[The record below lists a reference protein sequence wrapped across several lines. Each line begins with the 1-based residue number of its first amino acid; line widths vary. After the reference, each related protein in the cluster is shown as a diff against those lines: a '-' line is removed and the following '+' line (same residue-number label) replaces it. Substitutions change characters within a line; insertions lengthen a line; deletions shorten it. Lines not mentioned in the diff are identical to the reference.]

1 MIWTLSNLKTDI
13 LNYLESQKVYGKNIF
28 FDDDGI
34 EFKIVKEI
42 TGEKM
47 AKKQSPNNE
56 IKISQKISETKVEK
70 TQVLQEIETKE
81 QKVTQHIVKI
91 DENSVSKNWRDAG
104 SLEVLYDDIHDCM
117 RCELGATRNKFVF
130 GTGDPNADLLIIGEA
145 PGRDED
151 LQGEPFV
158 GRSGKLLTTILESIH
173 LSRDDVFIANILK
186 CRPPNNRRPSTSEV
200 DTCEVYLHKQI
211 ELINPKYILALG
223 LTAADTLLKEK
234 CVMKDIRGE
243 ILDYRGKK
251 LMITYHPSALLRNP
265 NLKRPVW
272 EDMKK
277 LKSLLAN

>member
-1 MIWTLSNLKTDI
+1 MSNLKTDI
-13 LNYLESQKVYGKNIF
+13 INYLESQKVYGNNIF
-28 FDDDGI
+28 FEGDGI
-34 EFKIVKEI
+34 EFKIDKDLVLKN
-42 TGEKM
+42 M
-47 AKKQSPNNE
+47 AKKQSPNKNIKESSKESTISSKIKHE
-56 IKISQKISETKVEK
+56 IKEENGNSNSFIA
-70 TQVLQEIETKE
+70 
-81 QKVTQHIVKI
+81 
-91 DENSVSKNWRDAG
+91 DENSVNKNWRDAK
-104 SLEVLYDDIHDCM
+104 SLEVLYNDIHNCM

-130 GTGDPNADLLIIGEA
+130 GKGDPNADLLIIGEA

-151 LQGEPFV
+151 QQGEPFV
-158 GRSGKLLTTILESIH
+158 GRSGKLLTSILESIQ

-211 ELINPKYILALG
+211 EILNPKYILALG

-234 CVMKDIRGE
+234 CIMKDIRGE
-243 ILDYRGKK
+243 IMDYRGKK

-277 LKSLLAN
+277 LKGLLTE

>member
-1 MIWTLSNLKTDI
+1 M
-13 LNYLESQKVYGKNIF
+13 NYLESQKVYGKNIF
-28 FDDDGI
+28 FEGDDF
-34 EFKIVKEI
+34 EFKIDKDQIVKR
-42 TGEKM
+42 M
-47 AKKQSPNNE
+47 AKKPSIDIANTE
-56 IKISQKISETKVEK
+56 IKPKPIAELKSNITDSEVVESKVILN
-70 TQVLQEIETKE
+70 V
-81 QKVTQHIVKI
+81 I
-91 DENSVSKNWRDAG
+91 DPNSVKKDWDQSTN
-104 SLEVLYDDIHDCM
+104 LEVLYDSIHNCM

-145 PGRDED
+145 PGKDED

-158 GRSGKLLTTILESIH
+158 GRSGKLLTSILESIQ

-186 CRPPNNRRPSTSEV
+186 CRPPNNRRPSSSEV

-223 LTAADTLLKEK
+223 LTAADTLLKQK
-234 CVMKDIRGE
+234 CIMKDIRGE
-243 ILDYRGKK
+243 VLDYRGKK

-277 LKSLLAN
+277 LKELLSN

>member
-13 LNYLESQKVYGKNIF
+13 LNYLESQKIYGNNIF
-28 FDDDGI
+28 FEDDGI
-34 EFKIVKEI
+34 DFKIDKDIVREN
-42 TGEKM
+42 M
-47 AKKQSPNNE
+47 AKKQSPNTKPKIEKNTLVADTN
-56 IKISQKISETKVEK
+56 IKKTKTNNVEQNA
-70 TQVLQEIETKE
+70 TPQ
-81 QKVTQHIVKI
+81 IVNI
-91 DENSVSKNWRDAG
+91 DENSVEKNWQNSD
-104 SLEVLYDDIHDCM
+104 SLEVLYNNIHDCM
-117 RCELGATRNKFVF
+117 RCELGSTRNKFVF

-158 GRSGKLLTTILESIH
+158 GRSGKLLTTILESIQ

-200 DTCEVYLHKQI
+200 DTCEEYLHKQI

-234 CVMKDIRGE
+234 CVMKDIRGK
-243 ILDYRGKK
+243 IMDYRGKK

-272 EDMKK
+272 EDMKR
-277 LKSLLAN
+277 LKELLAN

>member
-1 MIWTLSNLKTDI
+1 VIWTLSNLKTDI

>member
-1 MIWTLSNLKTDI
+1 LSNLKTDI
-13 LNYLESQKVYGKNIF
+13 IDNLKSQKVYGNNIF
-28 FDDDGI
+28 FEGDGI
-34 EFKIVKEI
+34 EFKIDKDAKKEN
-42 TGEKM
+42 M
-47 AKKQSPNNE
+47 AKKKSP
-56 IKISQKISETKVEK
+56 IKENPKVTKDDITQKIIIKEEKETVVTFKADEK
-70 TQVLQEIETKE
+70 
-81 QKVTQHIVKI
+81 
-91 DENSVSKNWRDAG
+91 SVNKNWKDAK
-104 SLEVLYDDIHDCM
+104 SLEVLYNDIHNCM

-151 LQGEPFV
+151 QQGEPFV
-158 GRSGKLLTTILESIH
+158 GRSGKLLTSILESIQ

-186 CRPPNNRRPSTSEV
+186 CRPPNNRRPSSSEV

-211 ELINPKYILALG
+211 ELLNPKYILALG

-234 CVMKDIRGE
+234 CVMKDIRGQVM
-243 ILDYRGKK
+243 DYRGKK

-277 LKSLLAN
+277 LKGLLAE

>member
-1 MIWTLSNLKTDI
+1 MSNLKTDI

-28 FDDDGI
+28 FEGDSYD
-34 EFKIVKEI
+34 FKIDTDIIREN
-42 TGEKM
+42 M
-47 AKKQSPNNE
+47 AKKESPIKEVKVSPNANE
-56 IKISQKISETKVEK
+56 VKIEKAKEVKIQADEEPKVA
-70 TQVLQEIETKE
+70 TTVI
-81 QKVTQHIVKI
+81 KI
-91 DENSVSKNWRDAG
+91 DENSVDKNWPNAKT
-104 SLEVLYDDIHDCM
+104 LEVLYDGIHNCM

-158 GRSGKLLTTILESIH
+158 GRSGKLLTSILESIQ

-186 CRPPNNRRPSTSEV
+186 CRPPNNRRPSTPEV
-200 DTCEVYLHKQI
+200 NTCEVYLHKQI

-243 ILDYRGKK
+243 IMDYRGKK
-251 LMITYHPSALLRNP
+251 LMVTYHPSALLRNP

-277 LKSLLAN
+277 LKELLSE

>member
-1 MIWTLSNLKTDI
+1 MSNLKTDI

>member
-1 MIWTLSNLKTDI
+1 MSNLKTDI
-13 LNYLESQKVYGKNIF
+13 INYLESQKVYGNNIF
-28 FDDDGI
+28 FEGDGI
-34 EFKIVKEI
+34 EFKIDKDLVLKN
-42 TGEKM
+42 M
-47 AKKQSPNNE
+47 AKKQSPNKNIKESAKESTISSKIKNE
-56 IKISQKISETKVEK
+56 IKEENGNSNSFIA
-70 TQVLQEIETKE
+70 
-81 QKVTQHIVKI
+81 
-91 DENSVSKNWRDAG
+91 DENSVNKNWRDAK
-104 SLEVLYDDIHDCM
+104 SLEVLYNDIHNCM

-130 GTGDPNADLLIIGEA
+130 GKGDPNADLLIIGEA

-151 LQGEPFV
+151 QQGEPFV
-158 GRSGKLLTTILESIH
+158 GRSGKLLTSILESIQ

-211 ELINPKYILALG
+211 EILNPKYILALG

-234 CVMKDIRGE
+234 CIMKDIRGE
-243 ILDYRGKK
+243 IMDYRGKK

-277 LKSLLAN
+277 LKGLLTE

>member
-1 MIWTLSNLKTDI
+1 LSNLKTDI

-34 EFKIVKEI
+34 EFKIDKEI
-42 TGEKM
+42 AGEKM

-151 LQGEPFV
+151 AQGEPFV
-158 GRSGKLLTTILESIH
+158 GRSGKLLTTILESIQ

-277 LKSLLAN
+277 LKELLVN

>member
-13 LNYLESQKVYGKNIF
+13 INYLESQKVFGQNIF
-28 FDDDGI
+28 FDGDDI
-34 EFKIVKEI
+34 DFKIDKDIIRENMSI
-42 TGEKM
+42 
-47 AKKQSPNNE
+47 KKSPANE
-56 IKISQKISETKVEK
+56 IKSSSKVSKSKVEITRNDK
-70 TQVLQEIETKE
+70 DNSELNVSQQIR
-81 QKVTQHIVKI
+81 KI
-91 DENSVSKNWRDAG
+91 DESSVNKDWMNSN
-104 SLEVLYDDIHDCM
+104 SLEVLYNGIHNCM

-130 GTGDPNADLLIIGEA
+130 GKGDPNADLLIIGEA

>member
-1 MIWTLSNLKTDI
+1 MSNLKTDI
-13 LNYLESQKVYGKNIF
+13 LNYLESQNIYGKNIF
-28 FDDDGI
+28 FDGDGF
-34 EFKIVKEI
+34 EFKIDKEI
-42 TGEKM
+42 AGEKM

-81 QKVTQHIVKI
+81 QKVTPHLVKI
-91 DENSVSKNWRDAG
+91 DANSVSKNWKDAG

-151 LQGEPFV
+151 AQGEPFV
-158 GRSGKLLTTILESIH
+158 GRSGKLLTTILESIQ

-277 LKSLLAN
+277 LKELLVN

>member
-1 MIWTLSNLKTDI
+1 
-13 LNYLESQKVYGKNIF
+13 
-28 FDDDGI
+28 
-34 EFKIVKEI
+34 
-42 TGEKM
+42 
-47 AKKQSPNNE
+47 
-56 IKISQKISETKVEK
+56 
-70 TQVLQEIETKE
+70 
-81 QKVTQHIVKI
+81 
-91 DENSVSKNWRDAG
+91 
-104 SLEVLYDDIHDCM
+104 M

-151 LQGEPFV
+151 AQGEPFV
-158 GRSGKLLTTILESIH
+158 GRSGKLLTTILESIQ

-277 LKSLLAN
+277 LKELLVN

>member
-1 MIWTLSNLKTDI
+1 MSNLKTDI

-28 FDDDGI
+28 FDDDGF

>member
-1 MIWTLSNLKTDI
+1 M
-13 LNYLESQKVYGKNIF
+13 ESQKVFGSNIF
-28 FDDDGI
+28 FEGDGI
-34 EFKIVKEI
+34 EFKIDKDAIREN
-42 TGEKM
+42 M
-47 AKKQSPNNE
+47 AKKQSP
-56 IKISQKISETKVEK
+56 KIEAIESANKAETKIEK
-70 TQVLQEIETKE
+70 I
-81 QKVTQHIVKI
+81 QKVKEEPIVINTKI
-91 DENSVSKNWRDAG
+91 KTNENSVSKDWQKAA
-104 SLEVLYDDIHDCM
+104 SLEVLYNDIHDCM

-130 GTGDPNADLLIIGEA
+130 GSGDPNADLLIIGEA

-151 LQGEPFV
+151 QQGEPFV
-158 GRSGKLLTTILESIH
+158 GRSGKLLTSILESIQ

-186 CRPPNNRRPSTSEV
+186 CRPPNNRRPTTSEV

-211 ELINPKYILALG
+211 ELLNPKYILALG

-243 ILDYRGKK
+243 VMDYRGKK

-277 LKSLLAN
+277 LKELLSE

>member
-1 MIWTLSNLKTDI
+1 MSNLKTDI

-28 FDDDGI
+28 FDGDVT
-34 EFKIVKEI
+34 EFRIDKDIIREN
-42 TGEKM
+42 M
-47 AKKQSPNNE
+47 AKKQSPNIE
-56 IKISQKISETKVEK
+56 IKTSPKISEPKIEK
-70 TQVLQEIETKE
+70 AQVDRENESGEQVATPEIIT
-81 QKVTQHIVKI
+81 I
-91 DENSVSKNWRDAG
+91 DENSVSKKWREAG
-104 SLEVLYDDIHDCM
+104 SLEVLYNDIHDCM

-151 LQGEPFV
+151 AQGEPFV
-158 GRSGKLLTTILESIH
+158 GRSGKLLTSILESIQ

-277 LKSLLAN
+277 LKELLVN

>member
-1 MIWTLSNLKTDI
+1 MSNLKTDI

-28 FDDDGI
+28 FDGDVT
-34 EFKIVKEI
+34 EFRIDKDIIREN
-42 TGEKM
+42 M
-47 AKKQSPNNE
+47 AKKQSPNIE
-56 IKISQKISETKVEK
+56 IKTSPKISEPKIEK
-70 TQVLQEIETKE
+70 AQVDRENESGEQVATPEIIT
-81 QKVTQHIVKI
+81 I
-91 DENSVSKNWRDAG
+91 DENSVSKKWREAG
-104 SLEVLYDDIHDCM
+104 SLEVLYNDIHDCM

-151 LQGEPFV
+151 AQGEPFV
-158 GRSGKLLTTILESIH
+158 GRSGKLLTSILESIQ

-243 ILDYRGKK
+243 ILD
-251 LMITYHPSALLRNP
+251 
-265 NLKRPVW
+265 
-272 EDMKK
+272 
-277 LKSLLAN
+277 

>member
-1 MIWTLSNLKTDI
+1 M
-13 LNYLESQKVYGKNIF
+13 ESQKVYGKNIF
-28 FDDDGI
+28 FEGDSYD
-34 EFKIVKEI
+34 FKIDTDIIREN
-42 TGEKM
+42 M
-47 AKKQSPNNE
+47 AKKESPSKKIEVSPNTNE
-56 IKISQKISETKVEK
+56 VKIDN
-70 TQVLQEIETKE
+70 TKE
-81 QKVTQHIVKI
+81 VIEEVNDEPKVATTIIKI
-91 DENSVSKNWRDAG
+91 DENSVNKNWPNAT
-104 SLEVLYDDIHDCM
+104 SLEVLYDDIHNCM

-158 GRSGKLLTTILESIH
+158 GRSGKLLTSILESIQ

-186 CRPPNNRRPSTSEV
+186 CRPPNNRRPSTPEV
-200 DTCEVYLHKQI
+200 NTCEVYLHKQI

-234 CVMKDIRGE
+234 CIMKDIRGV
-243 ILDYRGKK
+243 IMDYRGKK
-251 LMITYHPSALLRNP
+251 LMVTYHPSALLRNP

-277 LKSLLAN
+277 LKELLSE

>member
-1 MIWTLSNLKTDI
+1 MSNLKKDI
-13 LNYLESQKVYGKNIF
+13 VNYLESQKVYGKNIF
-28 FDDDGI
+28 FEGDDF
-34 EFKIVKEI
+34 EFKIDKDLI
-42 TGEKM
+42 
-47 AKKQSPNNE
+47 AKRMENKRTTV
-56 IKISQKISETKVEK
+56 IEK
-70 TQVLQEIETKE
+70 TVVKPKPIAELKTNISDSEVVESKVVLN
-81 QKVTQHIVKI
+81 VI
-91 DENSVSKNWRDAG
+91 DSNSVKKDWDQSTD
-104 SLEVLYDDIHDCM
+104 LELLYDSIHNCM

-145 PGRDED
+145 PGKDED

-158 GRSGKLLTTILESIH
+158 GRSGKLLTSILESIQ

-186 CRPPNNRRPSTSEV
+186 CRPPNNRRPSSSEV
-200 DTCEVYLHKQI
+200 DTCEVFLHKQI

-223 LTAADTLLKEK
+223 LTAADTLLKQK
-234 CVMKDIRGE
+234 CIMKDIRGE

-277 LKSLLAN
+277 LKELLSN

>member
-1 MIWTLSNLKTDI
+1 M
-13 LNYLESQKVYGKNIF
+13 ESQKVYGKNIF
-28 FDDDGI
+28 FEGDSYD
-34 EFKIVKEI
+34 FKIEKDVIRENMVKKE
-42 TGEKM
+42 
-47 AKKQSPNNE
+47 SPSKEANV
-56 IKISQKISETKVEK
+56 SQNTNQVKVEK
-70 TQVLQEIETKE
+70 AEEVIEVGNE
-81 QKVTQHIVKI
+81 ELKVVPTIIKI
-91 DENSVSKNWRDAG
+91 DENSVDKNWPNATT
-104 SLEVLYDDIHDCM
+104 LEVLYDGIHNCM

-158 GRSGKLLTTILESIH
+158 GRSGKLLTSILESIQ

-200 DTCEVYLHKQI
+200 NTCEVYLHKQI

-223 LTAADTLLKEK
+223 LTAADSLLKEK

-243 ILDYRGKK
+243 IMDYRGKK
-251 LMITYHPSALLRNP
+251 LMVTYHPSALLRNP

-277 LKSLLAN
+277 LKELLSE

>member
-13 LNYLESQKVYGKNIF
+13 LNYLKSQKVYGKNIF

>member
-1 MIWTLSNLKTDI
+1 LSNLKTDI
-13 LNYLESQKVYGKNIF
+13 FNYLESQNIYGKNIF
-28 FDDDGI
+28 FDGDGI
-34 EFKIVKEI
+34 EFKIEKEI
-42 TGEKM
+42 AGEKM
-47 AKKQSPNNE
+47 AKKQSPNIE
-56 IKISQKISETKVEK
+56 IKTSSTISEPKIEKVQNIREKDKVEQLA
-70 TQVLQEIETKE
+70 TPTI
-81 QKVTQHIVKI
+81 IKI

-104 SLEVLYDDIHDCM
+104 SLEVLYDDIHECM
-117 RCELGATRNKFVF
+117 RCELGTTRNKFVF
-130 GTGDPNADLLIIGEA
+130 GAGDPNADLLIIGEA

-151 LQGEPFV
+151 AQGEPFV
-158 GRSGKLLTTILESIH
+158 GRSGKLLTTILESIQ

-277 LKSLLAN
+277 LKELLVN